1 MPTSLRQ
8 ILTCAA
14 DLIAA
19 GKWTQGVQARDERG
33 FRLGN
38 VNSPSAATFC
48 AIGAIRR
55 CAGNVS
61 IGEAIDLVQL
71 HLPRYWRSR
80 CLVSFNDSRK
90 RTAPQVAAVL
100 RKAAA
105 AAPDTPLETA

>member
-19 GKWTQGVQARDERG
+19 GKWTQGAEARNEWGRP
-33 FRLGN
+33 L
-38 VNSPSAATFC
+38 VSAHSPDAARFC

-61 IGEAIDLVQL
+61 IGGAIDLAHL
-71 HLPRYWRSR
+71 HLPRYWRHRS
-80 CLVSFNDSRK
+80 LVSFNDSGR
-90 RTAPQVAAVL
+90 RTAAQVAAVL

-105 AAPDTPLETA
+105 AASDTPLKTA